1 VFKPILMGAAL
12 AVLVAGAA
20 QAAPGA
26 PAPALAWMIQP
37 TEAGCRAE
45 LELEAKSGAVTPITL
60 VSDGVTLSLRF
71 ARDGLPERA
80 FLPLRIDQK
89 PYSNLMLRTGEP
101 AVGELVLSPETV
113 TALRSGS
120 TLQVAWL
127 SDQPVGASL
136 SGSDQALTDLLT
148 CGAQA
153 ASVHKAKLAAETEA
167 RARAEAEAR
176 ERAITEA
183 KLAAVQ
189 AEAAAAEAE
198 RERALQEA
206 ERQRELADAERQ
218 RLAYEEQR
226 QRREE
231 QAERERAYNDA
242 LRRYG
247 YEERPLPAQPQPW
260 RPDYGY
266 RRY

>member
-189 AEAAAAEAE
+189 AEAE

-260 RPDYGY
+260 RPAYGY